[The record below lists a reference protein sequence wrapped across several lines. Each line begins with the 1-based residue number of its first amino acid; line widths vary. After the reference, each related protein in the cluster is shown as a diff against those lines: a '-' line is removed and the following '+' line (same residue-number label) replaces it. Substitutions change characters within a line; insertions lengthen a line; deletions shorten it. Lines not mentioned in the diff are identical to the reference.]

1 MVVIEF
7 NIIRIKYGFDAKKS
21 SQINAP
27 KVFVVKCKRFRWF
40 ICRIKQYAN
49 FVYVLFFSDRKLTGI
64 MNIYFEFS
72 RATVQLISF
81 GWNEARVNKD
91 IIFQTLAQVSSFFNF

>member
-1 MVVIEF
+1 MVVVEF

-27 KVFVVKCKRFRWF
+27 KVFVVKCKRSRWF

-49 FVYVLFFSDRKLTGI
+49 FVIIIFLDRKFTGI
-64 MNIYFEFS
+64 MNIHLKFS

-81 GWNEARVNKD
+81 GWNEARVNED
-91 IIFQTLAQVSSFFNF
+91 IIIIQTLAQVSSFFNF